1 MPTRP
6 VDPSPSL
13 LESFVSFGDMLRYL
27 RRRARL
33 TQSELAIAVG
43 YGREQITKLENNQRL
58 PDLTAV
64 KALFVPALDLD
75 DRPDLIERLLQ
86 LAEATR
92 AAKADQRDQANVL
105 PVPPRALRTNL
116 RLPLTSFVGR
126 EREIAEVRRL
136 LGSTRLLTLIGPGGM
151 GKTRLALEVG
161 TAFQADFADGVWLI
175 ELAALAD
182 PTLVP
187 HSVALALGIA
197 SASARPLDT
206 VLADYLCDKQL
217 LLILDNCEHLLDAC
231 ATLAE
236 FLLREAPHL
245 RILVT
250 SRESLGILS
259 ATTWQVP
266 GLRLPDP
273 SLASDTPP
281 AFERLRESEAV
292 QLFTERAATVQPDF
306 ALTPHNALAV
316 AQVCH
321 RLDGMPLAI
330 ELAAMRMRVMSVQEL
345 AALLDD
351 RFSVLTSG
359 NRTAQPRHQTLRAL
373 IDWSYELLA
382 GEEQALLRRLS
393 VFAGGWILEAAEAVA
408 SELKIENEKLR
419 NDHNNQQFSI
429 LNSQFSILDLLTHL
443 VNKSLVV
450 VDEHDDATRY
460 RLLETIGAYAREKL
474 VQASEEHDAQTQHLD
489 YYLWLVEQAAPHLSG
504 LYRNAWYA
512 RLEVEHA
519 NLRAALEW
527 ATRHDMPA
535 ALRLIANLWYFWLW
549 SGYWSEGL
557 GWADR
562 VLPATTENRTGE
574 RIWALIGGATLAG
587 RTGDDAKLA
596 AWLAEG
602 LALAQALD
610 EKEAMAWA
618 RITRG
623 VVAEEYVQATA
634 VLEESIGLARAAKND
649 WLAAMALFVLGER
662 ARSQG
667 DRERATA
674 HYSESLALFRTTGDQ
689 LMIAWPLGNLGRLAL
704 QSGDYAQAQAAFEE
718 SVALCRAAGNTLGA
732 ADWLIQVATAA
743 LYQFDDARTQAAL
756 GECLPL
762 SRDLGHDG
770 AIADG
775 LVIAAGLA
783 DAKGHWERAA
793 TLLAA
798 ADMILERFRVLYRV
812 VDPSSYA
819 EYTRR
824 VEAIRARL
832 SEQSFASAWARGRT
846 LTQVQ
851 AIAYALADD
860 AM

>member
-6 VDPSPSL
+6 VDPSASL
-13 LESFVSFGDMLRYL
+13 LESFATFGDMLKYL

-43 YGREQITKLENNQRL
+43 YSREQITKLENNQRL

-75 DRPDLIERLLQ
+75 RRPDLIERFLQ
-86 LAEATR
+86 LAEAR
-92 AAKADQRDQANVL
+92 HAAKVDQRDHANAL
-105 PVPPRALRTNL
+105 LAPPGALRTNL
-116 RLPLTSFVGR
+116 HRPLTSFVGR
-126 EREIAEVRRL
+126 EREMAEVRRL
-136 LGSTRLLTLIGPGGM
+136 LDTTRLLTLTGAGGV
-151 GKTRLALEVG
+151 GKTRLALQVG
-161 TAFQADFADGVWLI
+161 VALQEDFADGVWLI

-187 HSVALALGIA
+187 HAVALALGIA
-197 SASARPLDT
+197 SASTRPLDT

-217 LLILDNCEHLLDAC
+217 LLILDNCEHLLSAC

-236 FLLREAPHL
+236 FLLRQAPHL
-245 RILVT
+245 RILMT
-250 SRESLGILS
+250 SRESLGVLS

-266 GLRLPDP
+266 ALGLPDP
-273 SLASDTPP
+273 VSAHTPP
-281 AFERLRESEAV
+281 PAIERLRESEAV
-292 QLFTERAATVQPDF
+292 QLFVERAATVKPNF
-306 ALTPHNALAV
+306 VLTPRNAAAV
-316 AQVCH
+316 AQLCQ
-321 RLDGMPLAI
+321 RLDGIPLAI
-330 ELAAMRMRVMSVQEL
+330 ELAATRVRVMSVQEL
-345 AALLDD
+345 VARLDD
-351 RFSVLTSG
+351 RFRVLTSG

-373 IDWSYELLA
+373 IDWSYDLLA
-382 GEEQALLRRLS
+382 EEEQALLRRLS
-393 VFAGGWILEAAEAVA
+393 VFAGGWTLEAAEWMGEREIV
-408 SELKIENEKLR
+408 
-419 NDHNNQQFSI
+419 
-429 LNSQFSILDLLTHL
+429 LDLLTHL

-450 VDEHDDATRY
+450 VDEHDDTTRY

-474 VQASEEHDAQTQHLD
+474 VQASEEHEARTQHLD

-504 LYRNAWYA
+504 LYCNAWYA

-519 NLRAALEW
+519 NLRSALDW
-527 ATRHDMPA
+527 ATRHDMRA

-549 SGYWSEGL
+549 NGYWSEGL

-562 VLPATTENRTGE
+562 VLPATAEERTNE
-574 RIWALIGGATLAG
+574 RVWGLIGGATLAG
-587 RTGDDAKLA
+587 RTSNDAKLA
-596 AWLAEG
+596 AWLTEG

-610 EKEAMAWA
+610 DKEGMVWA
-618 RITRG
+618 GITMG

-634 VLEESIGLARAAKND
+634 FLEESIALARVAKND

-662 ARSQG
+662 ARSHG

-674 HYSESLALFRTTGDQ
+674 HYHESLALFRTVGDG

-704 QSGDYAQAQAAFEE
+704 QDGDYAQAQAAFEE
-718 SVALCRAAGNTLGA
+718 SVALCRAAGNKLGA

-743 LYQFDDARTQAAL
+743 LYQFDYTGVQAAL

-762 SRDLGHDG
+762 SRHLGHDG

-775 LVIAAGLA
+775 LVIAAGVA
-783 DAKGHWERAA
+783 DTNGHWERAA

-824 VEAIRARL
+824 VEAVRARIG
-832 SEQSFASAWARGRT
+832 EPSFARAWARGRAMT
-846 LTQVQ
+846 RAQ
-851 AIAYALADD
+851 AMRYALADD

>member
-6 VDPSPSL
+6 VDPSASL
-13 LESFVSFGDMLRYL
+13 LESFATFGDMLKYL

-43 YGREQITKLENNQRL
+43 YSREQITKLENNQRL

-75 DRPDLIERLLQ
+75 ERPDLIERFLQ
-86 LAEATR
+86 LAEARR
-92 AAKADQRDQANVL
+92 AAKVDQRDHANAL
-105 PVPPRALRTNL
+105 LAPPGALRTNL
-116 RLPLTSFVGR
+116 HQPLTSFVGR

-136 LGSTRLLTLIGPGGM
+136 LDTTRLLTLTGAGGV
-151 GKTRLALEVG
+151 GKTRLALQVG
-161 TAFQADFADGVWLI
+161 VALQEDFADGVWLI

-187 HSVALALGIA
+187 HAVALALGIA
-197 SASARPLDT
+197 SASTRPLDT
-206 VLADYLCDKQL
+206 VLANYLCDKQL
-217 LLILDNCEHLLDAC
+217 LLILDNCEHLLSAC

-236 FLLREAPHL
+236 FLLRQAPHL
-245 RILVT
+245 RILMT
-250 SRESLGILS
+250 SRESLGVLS

-266 GLRLPDP
+266 ALGLPDP
-273 SLASDTPP
+273 SPASDTPP
-281 AFERLRESEAV
+281 ATLRLRESEAV
-292 QLFTERAATVQPDF
+292 QLFIERAATAQPDF

-316 AQVCH
+316 AHVCQ

-330 ELAAMRMRVMSVQEL
+330 ELAATRVRVMSVQEL
-345 AALLDD
+345 VARLDD
-351 RFSVLTSG
+351 RFRVLTSG

-373 IDWSYELLA
+373 IDWSYDLLSE
-382 GEEQALLRRLS
+382 EEQALLRRLS
-393 VFAGGWILEAAEAVA
+393 VFAGGWTLEAAEWMGERETV
-408 SELKIENEKLR
+408 
-419 NDHNNQQFSI
+419 
-429 LNSQFSILDLLTHL
+429 LDLLTLL

-450 VDEHDDATRY
+450 VDEHDDTTRY

-474 VQASEEHDAQTQHLD
+474 VLAAEEHDARTQHLD
-489 YYLWLVEQAAPHLSG
+489 YYLWLVEQAAPHLTG

-527 ATRHDMPA
+527 VTRHDIRA

-549 SGYWSEGL
+549 NGYWSEGL

-562 VLPATTENRTGE
+562 VLPATAEQRTGE
-574 RIWALIGGATLAG
+574 RMWALIGGATLAG

-602 LALAQALD
+602 VALAQALD
-610 EKEAMAWA
+610 EKEGMAWA
-618 RITRG
+618 RITMG

-634 VLEESIGLARAAKND
+634 FLEESVALARADKND

-662 ARSQG
+662 ARSHG
-667 DRERATA
+667 DPQRATA
-674 HYSESLALFRTTGDQ
+674 HYSESLALFRTAGDR

-704 QSGDYAQAQAAFEE
+704 QSGDYVQAQAAFEE
-718 SVALCRAAGNTLGA
+718 SVALCRAAGNKLGA

-743 LYQFDDARTQAAL
+743 LYQLDDARAQAAL

-775 LVIAAGLA
+775 LVIAAGVA
-783 DAKGHWERAA
+783 DAHGHWERAA

-812 VDPSSYA
+812 VDPSSYV

-824 VEAIRARL
+824 VEAVRARL
-832 SEQSFASAWARGRT
+832 SEQSFASAWARGRAMPR
-846 LTQVQ
+846 VQ
-851 AIAYALADD
+851 AVGYALAGD

>member
-6 VDPSPSL
+6 VNPSASL
-13 LESFVSFGDMLRYL
+13 LESFVTFGDMLTYL

-43 YGREQITKLENNQRL
+43 YSREQITKLENNQRL
-58 PDLTAV
+58 PDLTSV

-86 LAEATR
+86 FAEATR
-92 AAKADQRDQANVL
+92 AAKADQRGEASAL
-105 PVPPRALRTNL
+105 YAPPRALRTNL
-116 RLPLTSFVGR
+116 HPPLTSFVGR
-126 EREIAEVRRL
+126 EYEIAEAKRL
-136 LGSTRLLTLIGPGGM
+136 LASTRLLALTGPGGM
-151 GKTRLALEVG
+151 GKTRLALQVG
-161 TAFQADFADGVWLI
+161 AALQEDFADGVWLI

-187 HSVALALGIA
+187 HTVVLALGIA

-250 SRESLGILS
+250 SRESLGVLS

-266 GLRLPDP
+266 ALSLPDP
-273 SLASDTPP
+273 SPASDAPP
-281 AFERLRESEAV
+281 ALERLRESEAV

-330 ELAAMRMRVMSVQEL
+330 ELAAMRVRVMSIQEL
-345 AALLDD
+345 AARLDN
-351 RFSVLTSG
+351 RFRVLTSG

-382 GEEQALLRRLS
+382 EEEQALLRRLS
-393 VFAGGWILEAAEAVA
+393 IFAGGWTLEAAEWMGERETV
-408 SELKIENEKLR
+408 
-419 NDHNNQQFSI
+419 F
-429 LNSQFSILDLLTHL
+429 DLLTHL

-450 VDEHDDATRY
+450 VDEHDDTTRY
-460 RLLETIGAYAREKL
+460 QLLETIGAYTREKL
-474 VQASEEHDAQTQHLD
+474 VQASEEPEARTQHLD
-489 YYLWLVEQAAPHLSG
+489 YYLRLVEQTAPHLSG

-512 RLEVEHA
+512 RLEAEHA

-535 ALRLIANLWYFWLW
+535 ALRLFANLWYFWLW
-549 SGYWSEGL
+549 NGYWSEGL
-557 GWADR
+557 GWANR
-562 VLPATTENRTGE
+562 VLPATTHERTRE
-574 RIWALIGGATLAG
+574 RIWGLIGGATLAG
-587 RTGDDAKLA
+587 RTGQDAKLA

-602 LALAQALD
+602 VALAQALD
-610 EKEAMAWA
+610 EKEGMAWA

-623 VVAEEYVQATA
+623 VVVEEYVQATA

-674 HYSESLALFRTTGDQ
+674 HYSESLALFRTINDQ

-704 QSGDYAQAQAAFEE
+704 QSGDYAQAQATFEE
-718 SVALCRAAGNTLGA
+718 SVALCRAAGNKLGA
-732 ADWLIQVATAA
+732 TDWLIQVATAA
-743 LYQFDDARTQAAL
+743 LYQFDDARAQAAL

-798 ADMILERFRVLYRV
+798 ADMLLERFGVLYRV
-812 VDPSSYA
+812 VDRSSYA

-846 LTQVQ
+846 LTRAQ

>member
-1 MPTRP
+1 MLIRCAMPTPP
-6 VDPSPSL
+6 VDPLLSL
-13 LESFVSFGDMLRYL
+13 LESFATFGDLLTYL

-33 TQSELAIAVG
+33 TQRELAIAVG
-43 YGREQITKLENNQRL
+43 YSREQITKLENNQRL
-58 PDLTAV
+58 PDVTAL

-75 DRPDLIERLLQ
+75 ERPDLTERFLQ
-86 LAEATR
+86 LAAAAR
-92 AAKADQRDQANVL
+92 AAKTDQRDEADALL
-105 PVPPRALRTNL
+105 PPPRALRTNL
-116 RLPLTSFVGR
+116 HPPLTSFVGR

-136 LGSTRLLTLIGPGGM
+136 LGGTRLLTLTGPGGI
-151 GKTRLALEVG
+151 GKTRLALQVG
-161 TAFQADFADGVWLI
+161 STLQEDFADGVWLI

-187 HSVALALGIA
+187 HTVALALGIT
-197 SASARPLDT
+197 SASARPIDT
-206 VLADYLCDKQL
+206 LLADYLCDKQL
-217 LLILDNCEHLLDAC
+217 LLILDNCEHLLSAC

-245 RILVT
+245 RILAT

-259 ATTWQVP
+259 AMTWQVP
-266 GLRLPDP
+266 ALSLPDP
-273 SLASDTPP
+273 SPASDTPP
-281 AFERLRESEAV
+281 AIEHLRESEAV
-292 QLFTERAATVQPDF
+292 QLFIERAATVQPDF
-306 ALTPHNALAV
+306 ALTPHNAPVV
-316 AQVCH
+316 AHVCQ

-330 ELAAMRMRVMSVQEL
+330 ELAATRVRVMSVQEL
-345 AALLDD
+345 AARLDD
-351 RFSVLTSG
+351 RFSVLASG

-373 IDWSYELLA
+373 IDWSYDLLA
-382 GEEQALLRRLS
+382 AEEQALLRRLS
-393 VFAGGWILEAAEAVA
+393 IFAGGWILEAAEAVA
-408 SELKIENEKLR
+408 SELNMAT
-419 NDHNNQQFSI
+419 
-429 LNSQFSILDLLTHL
+429 LDFLTAL

-460 RLLETIGAYAREKL
+460 QLLETIEAYAHEKL
-474 VQASEEHDAQTQHLD
+474 VQANEEHDARTQHLH

-519 NLRAALEW
+519 NLRTALEW
-527 ATRHDMPA
+527 ASRHDMRA

-549 SGYWSEGL
+549 NGYWSEGL
-557 GWADR
+557 GGADR
-562 VLPATTENRTGE
+562 VLPATAEERTPE
-574 RIWALIGGATLAG
+574 RMWALIGGATLAG
-587 RTGDDAKLA
+587 RTGDEAKLA
-596 AWLAEG
+596 VWLTEG

-610 EKEAMAWA
+610 EKEGMAWA
-618 RITRG
+618 RITMG

-634 VLEESIGLARAAKND
+634 FLEESIALARAAKND

-662 ARSQG
+662 ARSHD
-667 DRERATA
+667 DRQHATA
-674 HYSESLALFRTTGDQ
+674 HYSESLALFRRVDDR

-704 QSGDYAQAQAAFEE
+704 QGGDYAQAQSAFEE
-718 SVALCRAAGNTLGA
+718 SVALCRAAGNKLGA
-732 ADWLIQVATAA
+732 ADWLIRVATAA
-743 LYQFDDARTQAAL
+743 LYQSDDARAQTAL

-775 LVIAAGLA
+775 LVIAAGVA
-783 DAKGHWERAA
+783 ETNGHWERAA

-798 ADMILERFRVLYRV
+798 ADMILERFRLVYHV

-832 SEQSFASAWARGRT
+832 SEQSFAGAWARGRAMT
-846 LTQVQ
+846 RVH
-851 AIAYALADD
+851 AIRYALADD

>member
-6 VDPSPSL
+6 VDPSASL
-13 LESFVSFGDMLRYL
+13 LESFVSFGDMLKYL

-58 PDLTAV
+58 PDVTVV

-75 DRPDLIERLLQ
+75 ERPDLVERFVQ
-86 LAEATR
+86 LAGATR
-92 AAKADQRDQANVL
+92 AVKAEQHDEADAQLAS
-105 PVPPRALRTNL
+105 PRALRTNL
-116 RLPLTSFVGR
+116 HRSLTSFVGR
-126 EREIAEVRRL
+126 EREIAEVKRL
-136 LGSTRLLTLIGPGGM
+136 LGSTRLLSLTGPGGM

-161 TAFQADFADGVWLI
+161 AALQEDFADGVWLI

-187 HSVALALGIA
+187 HSVALGLGIA
-197 SASARPLDT
+197 SASARSIDT
-206 VLADYLCDKQL
+206 VLVDYLCDKQL
-217 LLILDNCEHLLDAC
+217 LLILDNCEHLLSAC

-245 RILVT
+245 RILMT
-250 SRESLGILS
+250 SRESLGVLS

-266 GLRLPDP
+266 ALSLPDP
-273 SLASDTPP
+273 SPAPDTPP
-281 AFERLRESEAV
+281 AMEHLRESEAV
-292 QLFTERAATVQPDF
+292 QLFIERVAAARPDF
-306 ALTPHNALAV
+306 AFTPHHAPAV
-316 AQVCH
+316 AHVCQ

-330 ELAAMRMRVMSVQEL
+330 ELAAMRVRVMSVQEL
-345 AALLDD
+345 AARLDD
-351 RFSVLTSG
+351 QFRVLTSG

-373 IDWSYELLA
+373 IDWSYDLLA
-382 GEEQALLRRLS
+382 EEEQALLRRLS
-393 VFAGGWILEAAEAVA
+393 VFAGGWALEAAEWMGERETA
-408 SELKIENEKLR
+408 
-419 NDHNNQQFSI
+419 
-429 LNSQFSILDLLTHL
+429 LDLLTHL
-443 VNKSLVV
+443 VNKSLIVV
-450 VDEHDDATRY
+450 NEHDDATRY

-474 VQASEEHDAQTQHLD
+474 VQATEEHDARMQHLE

-504 LYRNAWYA
+504 LYGNAWYA
-512 RLEVEHA
+512 RLEAEHA

-527 ATRHDMPA
+527 ATRHDMRA

-549 SGYWSEGL
+549 NGYWSEGL
-557 GWADR
+557 SWANQ
-562 VLPATTENRTGE
+562 VLPATAEERTSE
-574 RIWALIGGATLAG
+574 RMWALIGGATLAG
-587 RTGDDAKLA
+587 RTGNDAKLA

-610 EKEAMAWA
+610 VKEGMAWA
-618 RITRG
+618 RITMG
-623 VVAEEYVQATA
+623 VVAEEYGHAT
-634 VLEESIGLARAAKND
+634 VLLEESTALARAAKNE

-662 ARSQG
+662 ARSHG
-667 DRERATA
+667 ERERATA
-674 HYSESLALFRTTGDQ
+674 HYHESLALFRTAGDQ

-704 QSGDYAQAQAAFEE
+704 QDGDYPQAQAAFEE
-718 SVALCRAAGNTLGA
+718 SVALCRAAGNKLGA

-743 LYQFDDARTQAAL
+743 LYQSDDVRAQAAL

-775 LVIAAGLA
+775 LVIAAGVA
-783 DAKGHWERAA
+783 DAKRHWERAA

-798 ADMILERFRVLYRV
+798 ADMILERFRLVYHV
-812 VDPSSYA
+812 VDPSSYT

-824 VEAIRARL
+824 VEAVRL
-832 SEQSFASAWARGRT
+832 RLGESSFANAWIAGRAMT
-846 LTQVQ
+846 RVQV
-851 AIAYALADD
+851 IGYALGDD
-860 AM
+860 VI